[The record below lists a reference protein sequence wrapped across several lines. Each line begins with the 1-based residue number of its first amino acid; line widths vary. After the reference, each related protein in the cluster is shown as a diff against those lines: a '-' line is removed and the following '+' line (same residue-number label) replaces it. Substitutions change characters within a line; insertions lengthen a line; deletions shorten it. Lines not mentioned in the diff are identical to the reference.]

1 MSSFVLDFERP
12 IVELEDTI
20 RGLQELSD
28 KSGVDVADQIQQL
41 EMKASALRKD
51 IFSELGP
58 YQRTQISRHPRRP
71 YTLDYVEHL
80 FTDWEEL
87 HGDRN
92 FMDDEAIVGGL
103 ARFDGEPVMVIGHQ
117 KGRSTKENVQRNFG
131 MPRPEG
137 YRKALRLMSLAE
149 RFARPII
156 TFIDTPGAYP
166 GIGAEERGQA
176 EAIAKNI
183 LVMSRLEVP
192 ILTVVIGEGGSGGA
206 LAIGVANRILMLENA
221 IYSVISPEAC
231 ASILWRDA
239 TQGELAADALR
250 YTAEDCHGLGVAEE
264 VLPEPL
270 GGAHR
275 DWEATFSAVGDG
287 IRRHLSELRAI
298 PRTDIASDRYDRF
311 RKLGVTVDIA

>member
-1 MSSFVLDFERP
+1 VSSFVLEFERP
-12 IVELEDTI
+12 IVDLENTI
-20 RGLQELSD
+20 QGLRELSE
-28 KSGVDVADQIQQL
+28 KSGIDVIDQIQQL
-41 EMKASALRKD
+41 ESKAQQLRAE
-51 IFSELGP
+51 IFAELGP
-58 YQRTQISRHPRRP
+58 YQRTQISRHPKRP
-71 YTLDYVEHL
+71 YTLDYLEHL
-80 FTDWEEL
+80 FEDWQEL

-92 FMDDEAIVGGL
+92 FMDDQAIVGGL
-103 ARFDGEPVMVIGHQ
+103 ARFGGRPVMVIGHQ
-117 KGRSTKENVQRNFG
+117 KGRSTKENVERNFG

-149 RFARPII
+149 RFGRPII

-183 LVMSRLEVP
+183 LVMSRLDVP
-192 ILTVVIGEGGSGGA
+192 ILTIVIGEGGSGGA

-231 ASILWRDA
+231 ASILWRDS
-239 TQGELAADALR
+239 TQGPRASEALR
-250 YTAEDCHGLGVAEE
+250 YTAQDCLGLDVCEE

-275 DWEATFSAVGDG
+275 DWDATFASVKDG
-287 IRRHLSELRAI
+287 LTRHLDELLMI
-298 PRTDIASDRYDRF
+298 PRADIASDRYDRF
-311 RKLGVTVDIA
+311 RKLGITSTA